1 MREEK
6 NIEKNTEENN
16 SELKSGDQLTVS
28 SQQSVIGNEQ
38 LPPSDNRE
46 LETISQPLTDSKT
59 QPPNMETHAH
69 HLHKAPGKKWTHYLF
84 EFLMLFLAVFCGF
97 LAENFREHQVEKERA
112 RQYVHSLYLDFR
124 FDTSRIAAVIDTE
137 TAKIASLSKMSDC
150 YEMITKNWKDDSCL
164 LKLFKFS
171 SANNNLQMTD
181 RTLKQLANAGGF
193 RLLKKQDADSIVSY
207 ENEVN
212 DLHDFET
219 TLYQQSQ
226 DNVRNTFNELVEFT
240 ANTKLFSQ
248 VTVDPGVFNAT
259 VESPLLFSA
268 DKDLLNKYFNQLFRY
283 LRAIV
288 RHRIY
293 LIELKQHV
301 TRLTAY
307 FKKEYRLE

>member
-1 MREEK
+1 MSEERK
-6 NIEKNTEENN
+6 IETN

-28 SQQSVIGNEQ
+28 SQQSAIGNEQ